1 MKKIIVLAISLS
13 LSGCATIL
21 HGSRQDVGFSSNPTG
36 ANVTINGENFGKT
49 PTVVKLKRKDMH
61 AVKIMLDGYMPY
73 EVVLTRKV
81 DGWIAGNII
90 FGGIIGL
97 IIDAAD
103 GAMYKLSPEQ
113 LTAELRRESAS
124 TSFKEQK
131 DGILIGVT
139 LTPNPNWEK
148 IGTLEKG
155 K

>member
-1 MKKIIVLAISLS
+1 MKKILVLAISLS
-13 LSGCATIL
+13 LSSCATII

-36 ANVTINGENFGKT
+36 ASVTINGANFGNT
-49 PTVVKLKRKDMH
+49 PTVVKLKRSDTQ
-61 AVKIMLDGYMPY
+61 AVKISLDGYLPY

-97 IIDAAD
+97 IVDAAD

-113 LTAELRRESAS
+113 LTAELRRENAS
-124 TSFKEQK
+124 TSFQEKK
-131 DGILIGVT
+131 DGIFIGVT

>member
-1 MKKIIVLAISLS
+1 MKKILVLAISLS
-13 LSGCATIL
+13 FSNCATII
-21 HGSRQDVGFSSNPTG
+21 HGSKQDVGFSSNPTG
-36 ANVTINGENFGKT
+36 ASVTINGESFGKT
-49 PTVVKLKRKDMH
+49 PTVVKLQRKDQQS
-61 AVKIMLDGYMPY
+61 VKISLDGYLPY

-97 IIDAAD
+97 IVDAAD

-113 LTAELRRESAS
+113 LTAELRKESAS
-124 TSFKEQK
+124 ASFQEKNG
-131 DGILIGVT
+131 GIFIGIT